1 MEFLIRTEKVDESA
15 PEKVK
20 FLFSEKSLAEES
32 RKLEVSFQ
40 SGQSKSL
47 MVPSTPIRRYISD
60 ESWLIQ
66 IFKKI
71 AAWQEAQRQHLQK
84 ILKRKME
91 KMDVLKLEQAKKL
104 KKIVKG

>member
-1 MEFLIRTEKVDESA
+1 MEFLRRTKKVDDSA

-20 FLFSEKSLAEES
+20 FFFSEKSLAEES
-32 RKLEVSFQ
+32 RKLEVSFK
-40 SGQSKSL
+40 SGRCKS
-47 MVPSTPIRRYISD
+47 
-60 ESWLIQ
+60 LIQ

-104 KKIVKG
+104 KNIVKG

>member
-1 MEFLIRTEKVDESA
+1 MEFLRRTEKVDDSA

-20 FLFSEKSLAEES
+20 FFFSEKSLAEES
-32 RKLEVSFQ
+32 RKLEVSFKL
-40 SGQSKSL
+40 GRCKS
-47 MVPSTPIRRYISD
+47 
-60 ESWLIQ
+60 LIQ

-104 KKIVKG
+104 KNIVKG